1 MEKEEL
7 IKKVNELIAEKKRL
21 FSNMDI
27 ESPMSDE
34 EKELTKEIAALW
46 SEINQI
52 IANQRNK

>member
-1 MEKEEL
+1 MTKKAEL
-7 IKKVNELIAEKKRL
+7 LKKVNELIAEKKSR

-34 EKELTKEIAALW
+34 EKELTKQIAGLW

-52 IANQRNK
+52 VRNAK